1 MATTEVARQRDEYG
15 GTNWGAAF
23 FGWLVAVGLGALLT
37 ALVSAAGAAIAF
49 SELDSVGQAA
59 NNSDTIGIVGGICL
73 LAIALIAYFAGGYVA
88 GRMSRFDGARQ
99 GLAVWIWSVVV
110 VVILAIIG
118 AIAGSEYNLLG
129 DINLPR
135 IPIDEGDLTT
145 GGIIVLALV
154 LIGTLLAAMA
164 GGKAGERYHRRVDE
178 AGLVAPVG
186 RRDAVVDRDVDRDA
200 VADRDV
206 DRNGVADRDDVV
218 VDRNRNG
225 VDDRRESTETTRTV

>member
-1 MATTEVARQRDEYG
+1 VATTEVARQRDEYG

-49 SELDSVGQAA
+49 SELDSVGDAV

-88 GRMSRFDGARQ
+88 GRMSRFDGGRQ
-99 GLAVWIWSVVV
+99 GLAVWIWSVAV
-110 VVILAIIG
+110 VVILAILG

-178 AGLVAPVG
+178 AGYVGPVR
-186 RRDAVVDRDVDRDA
+186 RRDAVVDRDLDRDG
-200 VADRDV
+200 VAARDLDRD
-206 DRNGVADRDDVV
+206 
-218 VDRNRNG
+218 G
-225 VDDRRESTETTRTV
+225 VDDRRESAGRTQTV